1 MGISPA
7 LKQLMAQKANKYKTS
22 GGNARKLKEGRTV
35 LRVIAPK
42 PGQVPWVKE
51 EMEIFRD
58 LGVHWIKPNENA
70 KPMAVVGSSEICYG
84 TVSPLSAA
92 VDMAIAS
99 AYDEDTKKL
108 FESWKARTSVLFN
121 AVDRA
126 DGVDDLWE
134 VPKGVWG
141 KIMDLWNL
149 YAEQDFDI
157 FDHDTGVDLVITRT
171 GTGLNT
177 KYDVQ
182 VMPMMPGKTF
192 APVPADV
199 VARAKDPNEYIQTNF
214 FRGEEPKALSAIAQ
228 LSGVVVP
235 QLGAPTTPTAAL
247 SSPAAT
253 VADAPVNP
261 ATPSIDPAAL
271 AAAQAAQAA
280 QKAAQQAQADQ
291 AAQTAAADA
300 QRQREALMA
309 QLAALNAASAPVTPT
324 TPVVVTPTEVTP
336 PAATVGATTQ
346 MSDLPVSEQD
356 DLLRQL
362 AMIGN

>member
-1 MGISPA
+1 MAISPA

-22 GGNARKLKEGRTV
+22 GGNAKKLKEGRTV

-42 PGQVPWVKE
+42 PGEVSWVKE

-92 VDMAIAS
+92 VDMAVAS
-99 AYDEDTKKL
+99 AYDEDSKKL

-157 FDHDTGVDLVITRT
+157 FDHATGVDLVITRT

-199 VARAKDPNEYIQTNF
+199 VARAKDPNEYIQSNF

-235 QLGAPTTPTAAL
+235 QLGAPATPTAAL

-253 VADAPVNP
+253 VADAPVAP
-261 ATPSIDPAAL
+261 AATPSIDPAAL

-280 QKAAQQAQADQ
+280 QRAAQEAQAQQ
-291 AAQTAAADA
+291 AAQTAADDA
-300 QRQREALMA
+300 AKQRELLMA
-309 QLAALNAASAPVTPT
+309 QLAALNVATPA
-324 TPVVVTPTEVTP
+324 TPVVVTPTEITP

-346 MSDLPVSEQD
+346 LSDLPVDQQN

-362 AMIGN
+362 AMIGS